1 MLNLIQQYI
10 FEMIKY
16 KYLFISYYLP
26 SIIFYFFAHFLI
38 KNILIKI
45 TFNLISKKVHVSIH
59 L

>member
-38 KNILIKI
+38 ILYEKFNINYL
-45 TFNLISKKVHVSIH
+45 
-59 L
+59 